1 MSNPIDFL
9 MQGAL
14 AGDYARGQEDN
25 RNLRQQQTADLEA
38 SAARTANIDTANSM
52 AVLARQLDITDDAGM
67 SINKTKL
74 GALLQGQRDSGQF
87 DSRVQQLVSMLG
99 NEDLAA
105 KQNPGFQFKGLTQG
119 PDGTLALQGSY
130 EGDKKNRYATVG
142 RASGDDAQVAF
153 SSVEDVVGLIEGQY
167 NQQWTKPG
175 VSDLYNEMTSREGV
189 RTTGN
194 QLQVTE
200 PKLKL
205 AVSKLTN
212 ELEGAIAA
220 TAGSEEGA
228 RIVTDLK
235 QELSGLPYHAKLEVL
250 RDYGSRL
257 KIPVQETITPEVEE
271 AAKIAAT
278 GEQNGQQT
286 PDASTTP
293 SRIAEIEKA
302 LADRSYASGM
312 DGAKTVA
319 AKEAELKAELASLK
333 GEEAPAKQEP
343 AMSRAQENRYKRLLS
358 SAKKNLA
365 SAEKSGDK
373 KFIERAQER
382 VNKFEAKLGRGQ
394 EEETTDENPLIE
406 ASAKRNA
413 GKTDEDVIEG
423 NVEMSEEEIKALQQA
438 LKDDGVTNMAELF
451 KTTKARQQQFRNVI
465 SVMAKD
471 KETRRDYVQRFNNA
485 MSTGS
490 ADLAPKD
497 VASANVAQQ
506 NADSSTQNSATTL
519 ARHFQV
525 VEKHDFDV
533 GEKIGNRIRDNFT
546 AAKKAIYGYDSKG
559 NIGETIDFDENRFFS
574 EFGGAFNNAYR
585 EYTRAKG
592 KEAKA
597 ATKTALNSMMS
608 MGIQALAESEEYGSF
623 GENFLPDGSIDFID
637 GTDSLLSRLAKRPDG
652 SVIVV
657 DANGGKQEESV
668 PKRVLKKIFGNA
680 GYGYFIKEIEGQAGS
695 LKSQQ
700 R

>member
-1 MSNPIDFL
+1 MANPIDFL

-25 RNLRQQQTADLEA
+25 RNLRQQQTAGLEEA
-38 SAARTANIDTANSM
+38 AARDANVATANSM
-52 AVLARQLDITDDAGM
+52 SVLARQLDVTSDAGM
-67 SINKTKL
+67 SIDPSKLRAKLQDQRNKK
-74 GALLQGQRDSGQF
+74 AF
-87 DSRVQQLVSMLG
+87 DPKMQQLISLVANQDIG
-99 NEDLAA
+99 AV
-105 KQNPGFQFKGLTQG
+105 QNPDFEFKGLTVG
-119 PDGTLALQGSY
+119 PNGTLGL
-130 EGDKKNRYATVG
+130 EGGYKGKDQKRFATVD
-142 RASGDDAQVAF
+142 REKGDDATVAF
-153 SSVEDVVGLIEGQY
+153 DQVNRVVNLVSDQY

-175 VSDLYNEMTSREGV
+175 VSDLYNEMTSREGI
-189 RTTGN
+189 RTTQN
-194 QLQVTE
+194 TLQLTE

-212 ELEGAIAA
+212 DLENAIAA
-220 TAGSEEGA
+220 TAGTEEGVK
-228 RIVTDLK
+228 IVTNLK
-235 QELSGLPYHAKLEVL
+235 QELADLPYHAKLEVL
-250 RDYGSRL
+250 ADYGSRL
-257 KIPVQETITPEVEE
+257 KIPVQETITPEVEK
-271 AAKIAAT
+271 AAEIAAA
-278 GEQNGQQT
+278 GEQSGQQA

-293 SRIAEIEKA
+293 SRIAEIEQA

-312 DGAKTVA
+312 DGAQTVA

-343 AMSRAQENRYKRLLS
+343 SMSRAQQNRYKRLLG

-365 SAEKSGDK
+365 NAEKSGDK
-373 KFIERAQER
+373 KFIERAQKR
-382 VNKFEAKLGRGQ
+382 VDNFEAKLGIGQ
-394 EEETTDENPLIE
+394 EEITDENPLIE

-413 GKTDEDVIEG
+413 GKTDEDIIEG

-451 KTTKARQQQFRNVI
+451 KTTKTRQQQFRNVI

-485 MSTGS
+485 MATG
-490 ADLAPKD
+490 APDLAPKD

-506 NADSSTQNSATTL
+506 NANSSTQNAQTTL
-519 ARHFQV
+519 ARHFQQ
-525 VEKHDFDV
+525 VEEHDFDV
-533 GEKIGNRIRDNFT
+533 GEKIGTRIRDNFT

-559 NIGETIDFDENRFFS
+559 NIGETIDFDKKRFFS

-585 EYTRAKG
+585 EYTKAKG
-592 KEAKA
+592 TEAKA

-637 GTDSLLSRLAKRPDG
+637 ETDSLLSRLEKRPDG
-652 SVIVV
+652 TVIVV
-657 DANGGKQEESV
+657 DANGVKQEESV

-680 GYGYFIKEIEGQAGS
+680 GYGYFIKEIEGQSRSRNTEG
-695 LKSQQ
+695 
-700 R
+700 